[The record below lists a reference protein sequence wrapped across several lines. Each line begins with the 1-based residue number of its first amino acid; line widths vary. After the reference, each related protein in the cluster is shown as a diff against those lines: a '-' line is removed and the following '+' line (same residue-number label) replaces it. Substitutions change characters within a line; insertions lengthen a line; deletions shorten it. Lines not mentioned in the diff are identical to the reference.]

1 MLPARRPAYAG
12 LIRRPLSATNHTR
25 KFQIDQVALVE
36 LGEHR
41 MTSGLTNQWGLK
53 TRAQFAT
60 THWSVVLNARGGNV
74 PGASEALEALCRTY
88 YNPVYGF
95 VRREGY
101 RPQEAQDLVQ
111 EFFGRFVEKDYLDS
125 VDRQKG
131 KFRSFVLACL
141 KHFLS
146 SARIRAGAIKRGGQ
160 QSFVPLD
167 EWEED
172 YQAGRDLHLSA
183 ERTFDRN
190 WATTIMEQALKAL
203 RLELDAAGKA
213 MHFERLKKF
222 LCGEPEEGEYAA
234 VGRDFGITPGA
245 LAVSV
250 HRMRQRYGELVRA
263 EVANTV
269 ARPTEVDAE
278 VQWLIEVLTTP

>member
-1 MLPARRPAYAG
+1 MN
-12 LIRRPLSATNHTR
+12 SN
-25 KFQIDQVALVE
+25 
-36 LGEHR
+36 
-41 MTSGLTNQWGLK
+41 LTNQWGLK

-60 THWSVVLNARGGNV
+60 THWSVVLNAREGNT

-111 EFFGRFVEKDYLDS
+111 EFFSRFLEKDYLES
-125 VDRQKG
+125 VDREKG

-146 SARIRAGAIKRGGQ
+146 TARTRAAAVKRGGRQ
-160 QSFVPLD
+160 IFLPLH
-167 EWEED
+167 ELEEN
-172 YQAGRDLHLSA
+172 YQAACEPHLTA
-183 ERTFDRN
+183 ERDFDRN
-190 WATTIMEQALKAL
+190 WATTVMEHALKAL
-203 RLELDAAGKA
+203 RHEFDETGKKL
-213 MHFERLKKF
+213 HFEALKKF
-222 LCGEPEEGEYAA
+222 LCAEPAEGEYGTLA
-234 VGRDFGITPGA
+234 DHLGITSGA
-245 LAVSV
+245 LAVAV

-263 EVANTV
+263 EVGNTI

-278 VQWLIEVLTTP
+278 VKWLIDVLTAF